1 MKVKRLMQHMP
12 KYYRDIFEIE
22 ELQNVIDLQLDDLD
36 IMSNEVL
43 KQFFIYT
50 ATWSLPIWERIFG
63 LTVGDT
69 TSNLKERRENV
80 ISKLRSYGTTTKDM
94 IVRVAKAFTNGEI
107 EVIEDNPNYSFTIKF
122 TSIVGIPDNL
132 DNFKKV
138 VSTIKPA
145 HLNFNVEF
153 RYNTHNQ
160 IGYLYQNSLK
170 TKKHTELFDTRLYN
184 DTDVVGKYHRFDEI
198 GNLKHSELKTK
209 TYNAIYDERR

>member
-1 MKVKRLMQHMP
+1 MKVERLMQHMP
-12 KYYRDIFEIE
+12 KYYRDIVEIE
-22 ELQNVIDLQLDDLD
+22 ELQNAIDLQLDELD

-69 TSNLKERRENV
+69 TSNLKERRENI
-80 ISKLRSYGTTTKDM
+80 ISKLRSYGTTTKEM
-94 IVRVAKAFTNGEI
+94 IARVAKAFTNGEI

-132 DNFKKV
+132 ENFKKV
-138 VSTIKPA
+138 VATIKPA

-198 GNLKHSELKTK
+198 GDLKHSELKTK

>member
-1 MKVKRLMQHMP
+1 MKVERLMQHMP
-12 KYYRDIFEIE
+12 KYYRDIVEIE
-22 ELQNVIDLQLDDLD
+22 ELQNAIDLQLDELD

-69 TSNLKERRENV
+69 ISNLKERRENI

-94 IVRVAKAFTNGEI
+94 IARVAKAFTNEEI

-132 DNFKKV
+132 ENFKKV
-138 VSTIKPA
+138 VATIKPA

-198 GNLKHSELKTK
+198 GDLKHSELKTK

>member
-12 KYYRDIFEIE
+12 KYYRDIVEIE
-22 ELQNVIDLQLDDLD
+22 ELQNAIDLQLDELD

-69 TSNLKERRENV
+69 TSNLKEHRENI
-80 ISKLRSYGTTTKDM
+80 ISKLRIYGTTTKEM
-94 IVRVAKAFTNGEI
+94 IARVAKAFTNGEI

-132 DNFKKV
+132 ENFKKV
-138 VSTIKPA
+138 VATIKPA

-184 DTDVVGKYHRFDEI
+184 DNDVVGKYHRFDEI

>member
-1 MKVKRLMQHMP
+1 MP
-12 KYYRDIFEIE
+12 KYYRDIVEIE
-22 ELQNVIDLQLDDLD
+22 ELQNAIDLQLDELD

-69 TSNLKERRENV
+69 TSNLKERRENI
-80 ISKLRSYGTTTKDM
+80 ISKLRSYGTTTKEM
-94 IVRVAKAFTNGEI
+94 IARVAKAFTNGEI

-132 DNFKKV
+132 ENFKKV
-138 VSTIKPA
+138 VATIKPA

-160 IGYLYQNSLK
+160 VAYLLHSSLK
-170 TKKHTELFDTRLYN
+170 AKNHKEIYDTRLYE
-184 DTDVVGKYHRFDEI
+184 DSAVVGKYHKHIEI
-198 GNLKHSELKTK
+198 SNLKNDELKNK
-209 TYNAIYDERR
+209 THQAIYDERR

>member
-12 KYYRDIFEIE
+12 KYYRDIVEIE
-22 ELQNVIDLQLDDLD
+22 ELQNAIDLQLDELD

-50 ATWSLPIWERIFG
+50 ATWSLPIWEHIFG

-69 TSNLKERRENV
+69 TSNLKERRENI
-80 ISKLRSYGTTTKDM
+80 ISKLRIYGTTTKEM
-94 IVRVAKAFTNGEI
+94 IARVAKAFTNGEI

-132 DNFKKV
+132 ENFKKV
-138 VSTIKPA
+138 VATIKPA

-184 DTDVVGKYHRFDEI
+184 DNDVVGKYHRFDEI

>member
-1 MKVKRLMQHMP
+1 MKVERLMQHMP
-12 KYYRDIFEIE
+12 KYYRDIVEIE
-22 ELQNVIDLQLDDLD
+22 ELQKAIDLQLDELD

-69 TSNLKERRENV
+69 TSNLKERRENI
-80 ISKLRSYGTTTKDM
+80 ISKLRSYGTTTKEM
-94 IVRVAKAFTNGEI
+94 IARVAKAFTNGEI
-107 EVIEDNPNYSFTIKF
+107 EVIEDNPNYSFKIKF

-132 DNFKKV
+132 ENFKKV
-138 VSTIKPA
+138 VATIKPA

-209 TYNAIYDERR
+209 TYNAVYDERR

>member
-1 MKVKRLMQHMP
+1 MKVERLMQHMP
-12 KYYRDIFEIE
+12 KYYRDIVEIE
-22 ELQNVIDLQLDDLD
+22 ELQNTIDLQLDELD

-69 TSNLKERRENV
+69 TSNLKERRENI
-80 ISKLRSYGTTTKDM
+80 ISKLRSYGTTTKEM
-94 IVRVAKAFTNGEI
+94 IARVAKAFTNGEI
-107 EVIEDNPNYSFTIKF
+107 EVIEDNTNYSFTIKF

-132 DNFKKV
+132 ENFKKV
-138 VSTIKPA
+138 VATIKPA

-153 RYNTHNQ
+153 RYNPHNQ

-198 GNLKHSELKTK
+198 GDLKHSELKTK

>member
-1 MKVKRLMQHMP
+1 MKVERLMQHMP
-12 KYYRDIFEIE
+12 KYYRDILEIE
-22 ELQNVIDLQLDDLD
+22 ELQNAIDLQLDELD

-69 TSNLKERRENV
+69 TSNLKERRENI
-80 ISKLRSYGTTTKDM
+80 ISKLRSYGTTTKEM
-94 IVRVAKAFTNGEI
+94 IARVAKAFTNGEI

-132 DNFKKV
+132 ENFKKIV
-138 VSTIKPA
+138 ATIKPA

-170 TKKHTELFDTRLYN
+170 TKKHSELFDTRLYN
-184 DTDVVGKYHRFDEI
+184 DSDVVGKYHRFDEI

>member
-1 MKVKRLMQHMP
+1 MKVERLMQHMP
-12 KYYRDIFEIE
+12 KYYRDILEIE
-22 ELQNVIDLQLDDLD
+22 ELQNAIDLQLDELD

-69 TSNLKERRENV
+69 TSNLKERRENI
-80 ISKLRSYGTTTKDM
+80 ISKLRSYGTTTKEM
-94 IVRVAKAFTNGEI
+94 IARVAKAFTNGEI

-132 DNFKKV
+132 ENFKKV
-138 VSTIKPA
+138 VATIKPA

>member
-1 MKVKRLMQHMP
+1 MKVERLMQHMP
-12 KYYRDIFEIE
+12 KYYRDIVEIE
-22 ELQNVIDLQLDDLD
+22 ELQNAIDLQLDELD

-69 TSNLKERRENV
+69 TSNIKERRENI
-80 ISKLRSYGTTTKDM
+80 ISKLRSYGTTTKEM
-94 IVRVAKAFTNGEI
+94 IARVAKAFTNGEI

-132 DNFKKV
+132 ENFKKV
-138 VSTIKPA
+138 VDTIKPA

-184 DTDVVGKYHRFDEI
+184 DTDVVDKYHRFDEI

-209 TYNAIYDERR
+209 TYNAVYDERR

>member
-12 KYYRDIFEIE
+12 KYYRDILEIE
-22 ELQNVIDLQLDDLD
+22 ELQNAIDLQLDELD

-69 TSNLKERRENV
+69 TSNLKERRENI
-80 ISKLRSYGTTTKDM
+80 ISKLRSYGTTTKEM
-94 IVRVAKAFTNGEI
+94 IARVAKAFTNGEI

-132 DNFKKV
+132 ENFKKV
-138 VSTIKPA
+138 VGTIKPA
-145 HLNFNVEF
+145 HLNFSV
-153 RYNTHNQ
+153 
-160 IGYLYQNSLK
+160 SK
-170 TKKHTELFDTRLYN
+170 TFSIHILTALSSSVFINLPLLLNILF
-184 DTDVVGKYHRFDEI
+184 F
-198 GNLKHSELKTK
+198 
-209 TYNAIYDERR
+209 

>member
-1 MKVKRLMQHMP
+1 MKVERLMQHMP
-12 KYYRDIFEIE
+12 KYYRDIVEIE
-22 ELQNVIDLQLDDLD
+22 ELQKAIDLQLDELD

-69 TSNLKERRENV
+69 TSNLKERRENI
-80 ISKLRSYGTTTKDM
+80 ISKLRSYGTTTKEM
-94 IVRVAKAFTNGEI
+94 IARVAKAFTNGEI

-132 DNFKKV
+132 ENFKKV
-138 VSTIKPA
+138 VATIKPA

-184 DTDVVGKYHRFDEI
+184 DNDVVGKYHRFDEI

-209 TYNAIYDERR
+209 TYNAVYDERR

>member
-1 MKVKRLMQHMP
+1 MKVERLMQHMP
-12 KYYRDIFEIE
+12 KYYRDILEIE
-22 ELQNVIDLQLDDLD
+22 ELQNAIDLQLDELD

-69 TSNLKERRENV
+69 TSNLKERRENI
-80 ISKLRSYGTTTKDM
+80 ISKLRSYGTTTKEM
-94 IVRVAKAFTNGEI
+94 IARVAKAFTNGEI

-132 DNFKKV
+132 ENFKKV
-138 VSTIKPA
+138 VATIKPA

-170 TKKHTELFDTRLYN
+170 TKKHSELFDTRLYN
-184 DTDVVGKYHRFDEI
+184 DSDVVGKYHRFDEI

>member
-1 MKVKRLMQHMP
+1 MKVKRLMPHMP
-12 KYYRDIFEIE
+12 KYYRDIVEIE
-22 ELQNVIDLQLDDLD
+22 DIQHAIALQLDELD

-69 TSNLKERRENV
+69 TSNLKERRENI
-80 ISKLRSYGTTTKDM
+80 ISKLRIYGTTTKEM
-94 IVRVAKAFTNGEI
+94 IARVAKAFTNGEI

-132 DNFKKV
+132 ENFKKV
-138 VSTIKPA
+138 VATIKPA

-184 DTDVVGKYHRFDEI
+184 DNDVVGKYHRFDEI

>member
-1 MKVKRLMQHMP
+1 MP
-12 KYYRDIFEIE
+12 KYYRDIVEIE
-22 ELQNVIDLQLDDLD
+22 ELQNAIDLQLDELD

-69 TSNLKERRENV
+69 TSNLKERRENI
-80 ISKLRSYGTTTKDM
+80 ISKLRIYGTTTKEM
-94 IVRVAKAFTNGEI
+94 IARVAKAFTNGEI

-132 DNFKKV
+132 ENFKKV
-138 VSTIKPA
+138 VATIKPA

-184 DTDVVGKYHRFDEI
+184 DNDVVGKYHRFDEI

>member
-1 MKVKRLMQHMP
+1 MKVKRLMQHIP
-12 KYYRDIFEIE
+12 KYYRDIVEIE
-22 ELQNVIDLQLDDLD
+22 ELQNAINLELDELD

-69 TSNLKERRENV
+69 TSNLKERRENI
-80 ISKLRSYGTTTKDM
+80 ISKLRIYGTTTKEM
-94 IVRVAKAFTNGEI
+94 IARVAKAFTNGEI

-132 DNFKKV
+132 ENFKKV
-138 VSTIKPA
+138 VATIKPA

-184 DTDVVGKYHRFDEI
+184 DNDVVGKYHRFDEI

>member
-1 MKVKRLMQHMP
+1 MNVKRLMQHMP
-12 KYYRDIFEIE
+12 KYYRDIVEIE
-22 ELQNVIDLQLDDLD
+22 ELQNAIDLQLDELD

-69 TSNLKERRENV
+69 TSNLKERRENI
-80 ISKLRSYGTTTKDM
+80 ISKLRSYGTTTKEM
-94 IVRVAKAFTNGEI
+94 IARVAKAFTNGEI

-132 DNFKKV
+132 ENFKKV
-138 VSTIKPA
+138 VATIKPA

-184 DTDVVGKYHRFDEI
+184 DNDVVGKYHRFDEI

-209 TYNAIYDERR
+209 TYNAVYDERR

>member
-1 MKVKRLMQHMP
+1 MQHMP
-12 KYYRDIFEIE
+12 KYYRDIVEIE
-22 ELQNVIDLQLDDLD
+22 ELQNAIDLQLDELD

-69 TSNLKERRENV
+69 ISNLKERRENI

-94 IVRVAKAFTNGEI
+94 IARVAKAFTNGEI

-132 DNFKKV
+132 ENFKKV
-138 VSTIKPA
+138 VATIKPA

-160 IGYLYQNSLK
+160 IGYSYQNSLK

-184 DTDVVGKYHRFDEI
+184 DTDIVGKYHRFDEI
-198 GNLKHSELKTK
+198 GDLKHSELKTK

>member
-1 MKVKRLMQHMP
+1 MQHMP
-12 KYYRDIFEIE
+12 KYYRDIVEIE
-22 ELQNVIDLQLDDLD
+22 ELQNAIDLQLDELD

-69 TSNLKERRENV
+69 TSNLKERRENI
-80 ISKLRSYGTTTKDM
+80 ISKLRIYGTTTKEM
-94 IVRVAKAFTNGEI
+94 IARVAKAFTNGEI

-132 DNFKKV
+132 ENFKKV
-138 VSTIKPA
+138 VATIKPA

-184 DTDVVGKYHRFDEI
+184 DNDVVGKYHRFDEI

-209 TYNAIYDERR
+209 AYNAIYDERR

>member
-1 MKVKRLMQHMP
+1 MKVERLMQHMP
-12 KYYRDIFEIE
+12 KYYRDIVEIE
-22 ELQNVIDLQLDDLD
+22 ELQKAIDLQLDELD

-69 TSNLKERRENV
+69 TSNLKERRENI
-80 ISKLRSYGTTTKDM
+80 ISKLRSYGTTTKEM
-94 IVRVAKAFTNGEI
+94 IARVAKAFTNGEI

-132 DNFKKV
+132 ENFKKV
-138 VSTIKPA
+138 VATIKPA

-184 DTDVVGKYHRFDEI
+184 DNDVVGKYHRFDEI

>member
-12 KYYRDIFEIE
+12 KYYRDIVEIE
-22 ELQNVIDLQLDDLD
+22 ELQNAIDLQLDELD

-69 TSNLKERRENV
+69 TSNLKERRENI
-80 ISKLRSYGTTTKDM
+80 ISKLRSYGTTTKEM
-94 IVRVAKAFTNGEI
+94 IARVAKAFTNGEI

-132 DNFKKV
+132 ENFKKV
-138 VSTIKPA
+138 VATIKPA

-184 DTDVVGKYHRFDEI
+184 DNDVAGKYHRFDEI

-209 TYNAIYDERR
+209 TYNAVYDERR

>member
-1 MKVKRLMQHMP
+1 MKVERLMQHMP
-12 KYYRDIFEIE
+12 KYYRDIVEIE
-22 ELQNVIDLQLDDLD
+22 ELQKAIDLQLDELD

-69 TSNLKERRENV
+69 TSNLKERRENI
-80 ISKLRSYGTTTKDM
+80 ISKLRSYGTTTKEM
-94 IVRVAKAFTNGEI
+94 IARVAKAFTNGEI
-107 EVIEDNPNYSFTIKF
+107 EVIEDNLNYSFTIKF

-132 DNFKKV
+132 ENFKKV
-138 VSTIKPA
+138 VATIKPA

-170 TKKHTELFDTRLYN
+170 TKKHTELFDTRVYN

-209 TYNAIYDERR
+209 TYNAVYDERR

>member
-1 MKVKRLMQHMP
+1 LKVERLMQHMP
-12 KYYRDIFEIE
+12 KYYRDILEIE
-22 ELQNVIDLQLDDLD
+22 ELQNAIDLQLDELD

-69 TSNLKERRENV
+69 TSNLKERRENI
-80 ISKLRSYGTTTKDM
+80 ISKLRSYGTTTKEM
-94 IVRVAKAFTNGEI
+94 IARVAKAFTNGEI

-132 DNFKKV
+132 ENFKKV
-138 VSTIKPA
+138 VATIKPA

-170 TKKHTELFDTRLYN
+170 TKKHSELFDTRLYN
-184 DTDVVGKYHRFDEI
+184 DSDVVGKYHRFDEI

>member
-12 KYYRDIFEIE
+12 KYYRDIVEIE
-22 ELQNVIDLQLDDLD
+22 ELQNAIDLQLDELD

-69 TSNLKERRENV
+69 TSNLKERRENI
-80 ISKLRSYGTTTKDM
+80 ISKLRIYGTTTKEM
-94 IVRVAKAFTNGEI
+94 IARVAKAFTNGEI

-132 DNFKKV
+132 ENFKKV
-138 VSTIKPA
+138 VATIKPA

>member
-1 MKVKRLMQHMP
+1 MKVERLMQHMP
-12 KYYRDIFEIE
+12 KYYRDIVEIE
-22 ELQNVIDLQLDDLD
+22 ELQNAIDLQLDELD

-69 TSNLKERRENV
+69 TSNLKERRENI
-80 ISKLRSYGTTTKDM
+80 ISKLRSYGTTTKEM
-94 IVRVAKAFTNGEI
+94 IARVAKAFTNGEI

-132 DNFKKV
+132 ENFKKV
-138 VSTIKPA
+138 VATIKPA

-160 IGYLYQNSLK
+160 IGYLYQNSLN

-209 TYNAIYDERR
+209 TYNAVYDERR

>member
-1 MKVKRLMQHMP
+1 MEAKRLMRHMP
-12 KYYRDIFEIE
+12 KYYRGILEITLLQEIIEKELDTVDLISKDI
-22 ELQNVIDLQLDDLD
+22 LN
-36 IMSNEVL
+36 
-43 KQFFIYT
+43 QFFIYT

-63 LTVGDT
+63 LSVGDK
-69 TSNLKERRENV
+69 TSNIEERRENL
-80 ISKLRSYGTTTKDM
+80 ISKLRSYGTTTKEM
-94 IVRVAKAFTNGEI
+94 IARVAKAFTKGEI

-132 DNFKKV
+132 ENFKKV
-138 VSTIKPA
+138 VGTIKPA

-184 DTDVVGKYHRFDEI
+184 DADVVGKYHRFDEI

>member
-1 MKVKRLMQHMP
+1 MKVERLMQHMP
-12 KYYRDIFEIE
+12 KYYRDIVEIE
-22 ELQNVIDLQLDDLD
+22 ELQNAIDLQLDELD

-69 TSNLKERRENV
+69 ISNLKERRENI

-94 IVRVAKAFTNGEI
+94 IARVAKAFTNGEI

-132 DNFKKV
+132 ENFKKV
-138 VSTIKPA
+138 VATIKPA

-170 TKKHTELFDTRLYN
+170 TKKHSELLDTRLYN
-184 DTDVVGKYHRFDEI
+184 DTDVVGKYHIFDEI

-209 TYNAIYDERR
+209 TYNAVYDERR

>member
-1 MKVKRLMQHMP
+1 MKVERLMQHMP
-12 KYYRDIFEIE
+12 KYYRDILEIE
-22 ELQNVIDLQLDDLD
+22 ELQNAIDLQLDELD
-36 IMSNEVL
+36 IISNEVL

-69 TSNLKERRENV
+69 TSNLKERRENI
-80 ISKLRSYGTTTKDM
+80 ISKLRSYGTTTKEM
-94 IVRVAKAFTNGEI
+94 IARVAKAFTNGEI

-132 DNFKKV
+132 ENFKKV
-138 VSTIKPA
+138 VATIKPA

-160 IGYLYQNSLK
+160 IGYLYQNFLK
-170 TKKHTELFDTRLYN
+170 TKKHSELFDTRLYN
-184 DTDVVGKYHRFDEI
+184 DSDVVGKYHRFDEI

>member
-1 MKVKRLMQHMP
+1 MKVERLMQHMP
-12 KYYRDIFEIE
+12 KYYRDILEIE
-22 ELQNVIDLQLDDLD
+22 ELQNAIDLQLDELD

-50 ATWSLPIWERIFG
+50 ATWSLPLWERIFG

-145 HLNFNVEF
+145 HLNFNIEF

-170 TKKHTELFDTRLYN
+170 TKKHSELFDTRLYN
-184 DTDVVGKYHRFDEI
+184 DSDVVGKYHRFDEI

>member
-1 MKVKRLMQHMP
+1 MKVERLMQHMP
-12 KYYRDIFEIE
+12 KYYRDIVEIE
-22 ELQNVIDLQLDDLD
+22 ELQKAIDLQLDELD

-69 TSNLKERRENV
+69 TSNLKERRENI
-80 ISKLRSYGTTTKDM
+80 ISKLRSYGTTTKEM
-94 IVRVAKAFTNGEI
+94 IARVAKAFTNGEI
-107 EVIEDNPNYSFTIKF
+107 EVIEDNPNYSFKIKF

-132 DNFKKV
+132 ENFKKV
-138 VSTIKPA
+138 VATIKPA

-184 DTDVVGKYHRFDEI
+184 DNDVVGKYHRFDEI

-209 TYNAIYDERR
+209 TYNAVYDERR

>member
-1 MKVKRLMQHMP
+1 MKVERLMQHMP
-12 KYYRDIFEIE
+12 KYYRDIVEIE
-22 ELQNVIDLQLDDLD
+22 ELQNTIDLQLDELD

-69 TSNLKERRENV
+69 TSNLKERRENI
-80 ISKLRSYGTTTKDM
+80 ISKLRSYGTTTKEM
-94 IVRVAKAFTNGEI
+94 IARVAKAFTNGEI
-107 EVIEDNPNYSFTIKF
+107 EVIEDNTNYSFTIKF

-132 DNFKKV
+132 ENFKKV
-138 VSTIKPA
+138 VATIKPA

-198 GNLKHSELKTK
+198 GDLKHSELKTK

>member
-1 MKVKRLMQHMP
+1 MKVERLMQHMP
-12 KYYRDIFEIE
+12 KYYRDILEIE
-22 ELQNVIDLQLDDLD
+22 EVQNAIDLQLDELD

-80 ISKLRSYGTTTKDM
+80 ISKLRSYGTTTKEM
-94 IVRVAKAFTNGEI
+94 IARVAKAFTNGEI
-107 EVIEDNPNYSFTIKF
+107 EVIEDNSNYSFTIKF

-132 DNFKKV
+132 ENFKKV
-138 VSTIKPA
+138 VGTIKPA

-153 RYNTHNQ
+153 RYNTHNHV
-160 IGYLYQNSLK
+160 GYLNQNTLK
-170 TKKHTELFDTRLYN
+170 TKKHSELFDTRFYN
-184 DTDVVGKYHRFDEI
+184 DADVIGKYHRFDEI

-209 TYNAIYDERR
+209 TYNNVYDERR

>member
-12 KYYRDIFEIE
+12 KYYRDILEIE
-22 ELQNVIDLQLDDLD
+22 ELQNAIDLQLDELD

-69 TSNLKERRENV
+69 TSNLKERRENI

-94 IVRVAKAFTNGEI
+94 IARVAKAFTNGEI
-107 EVIEDNPNYSFTIKF
+107 EVIEDNPNYSFTINF

-132 DNFKKV
+132 ENFKKV
-138 VSTIKPA
+138 VATIKPA

-170 TKKHTELFDTRLYN
+170 TKKHSELFDTRLYN
-184 DTDVVGKYHRFDEI
+184 DSDVVGKYHRFDEI

>member
-1 MKVKRLMQHMP
+1 MKVERLMQHMP
-12 KYYRDIFEIE
+12 KYYRDIVEIE
-22 ELQNVIDLQLDDLD
+22 ELQNTIDLQLDELD

-69 TSNLKERRENV
+69 TSNLKERRENI
-80 ISKLRSYGTTTKDM
+80 ISKLRSYGTTTKEM
-94 IVRVAKAFTNGEI
+94 IIRVAKAFTNGEI
-107 EVIEDNPNYSFTIKF
+107 EVIEDNTNYSFTIKF

-132 DNFKKV
+132 ENFKKV
-138 VSTIKPA
+138 VATIKPA

-198 GNLKHSELKTK
+198 GDLKHSELKTK

>member
-1 MKVKRLMQHMP
+1 MKVERLMQHMP
-12 KYYRDIFEIE
+12 KYYRDILEIE
-22 ELQNVIDLQLDDLD
+22 ELQNAIDLQLDELD
-36 IMSNEVL
+36 IISNEVL

-69 TSNLKERRENV
+69 TSNLKERRENI
-80 ISKLRSYGTTTKDM
+80 ISKLRSYGATTKEM
-94 IVRVAKAFTNGEI
+94 IARVAKAFTNGEI

-132 DNFKKV
+132 ENFKKV
-138 VSTIKPA
+138 VATIKPA

-170 TKKHTELFDTRLYN
+170 TKKHSELFDTRLYN
-184 DTDVVGKYHRFDEI
+184 DADVVGKYHRFDEI

-209 TYNAIYDERR
+209 TYNAVYDERR

>member
-1 MKVKRLMQHMP
+1 MKVERLMQHMP
-12 KYYRDIFEIE
+12 KYYRDIVEIE
-22 ELQNVIDLQLDDLD
+22 ELQNAIDLQLDELD

-69 TSNLKERRENV
+69 TGNLKERRENI
-80 ISKLRSYGTTTKDM
+80 ISKLRSYGTTTKEM
-94 IVRVAKAFTNGEI
+94 IARVAKAFTNGEI
-107 EVIEDNPNYSFTIKF
+107 EVIEDNSNYSFTIKF

-132 DNFKKV
+132 ENFKKV
-138 VSTIKPA
+138 VDTIKPA

-198 GNLKHSELKTK
+198 GDLKHSELKTK